1 MRRWSVVGAAS
12 ERQRC
17 IDWQSRTPPQITI
30 TVVVGQ
36 FRFHCSAGHQL
47 SLRNRTQQPTTQHH
61 CPKQP
66 TPRPPPMVK
75 HPKNDPMAAPKPMTD
90 AVSVTTA
97 HTWPGGLHNQPLKA
111 PGPRTKHRIYR
122 LPSSAAR
129 PRRCGHPWA
138 PNRRRTRTAIPVA
151 PSLNPTQVGKNSLYS
166 SFDPHPGG
174 PRDPTESVQS
184 ARNAL
189 HPAPNDLPPQRI
201 RDHLRRPP
209 GQHHPDLVTPSS
221 QLRHR
226 HRPRLLTN
234 PPRQH
239 IPQLATAYNARL
251 ITDNRMEI
259 AHTDHYPHPL
269 RH

>member
-1 MRRWSVVGAAS
+1 MRLQSDSGVLTGNLGRHHRPLSQSLLASSAFTALQAISCRYETEPNNPPHNTTAPNNQPPDHPQWSS
-12 ERQRC
+12 
-17 IDWQSRTPPQITI
+17 
-30 TVVVGQ
+30 
-36 FRFHCSAGHQL
+36 
-47 SLRNRTQQPTTQHH
+47 TQ
-61 CPKQP
+61 
-66 TPRPPPMVK
+66 
-75 HPKNDPMAAPKPMTD
+75 KNDPMAAPKPMTD

-138 PNRRRTRTAIPVA
+138 PNRRRARTAIPVA

-201 RDHLRRPP
+201 RDHLRWPP
-209 GQHHPDLVTPSS
+209 GQHNPDLVTPSS
-221 QLRHR
+221 QLGYR